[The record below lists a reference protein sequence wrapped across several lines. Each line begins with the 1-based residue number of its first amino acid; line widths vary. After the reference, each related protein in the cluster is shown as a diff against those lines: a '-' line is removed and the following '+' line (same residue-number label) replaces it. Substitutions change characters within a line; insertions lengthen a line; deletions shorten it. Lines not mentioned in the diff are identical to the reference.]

1 MDYSL
6 CHGNSNRGEEW
17 EGSGFSE
24 KQGLA
29 VQLCL
34 WEPGVTL
41 VKVTNWLTNQP
52 GYLNASGIYQSHLQV
67 LRNTLFEFLACNL
80 PVCCN
85 TLLKIA
91 DVKPALLITA

>member
-24 KQGLA
+24 KQGLT

-34 WEPGVTL
+34 WETSSNLSQGHKL
-41 VKVTNWLTNQP
+41 ANQSNW
-52 GYLNASGIYQSHLQV
+52 IFEC
-67 LRNTLFEFLACNL
+67 LRHL
-80 PVCCN
+80 PVTPPSVTKLVHSLRFLHVTYQCVV
-85 TLLKIA
+85 IHS
-91 DVKPALLITA
+91 